1 MTTPAP
7 VPDGEQPVAYTPE
20 ADVPLTPIE
29 GVTDQ
34 RILDISADAFNLQLL
49 IRRLLPEGPN
59 VELAC
64 RYVDLAVQAAYTT
77 AQDSPPAAS
86 GEAPPQ
92 P

>member
-1 MTTPAP
+1 MTTP
-7 VPDGEQPVAYTPE
+7 DGPPMIHEPE
-20 ADVPLTPIE
+20 ADVPLAPIE

-34 RILDISADAFNLQLL
+34 RVLDIAAAGAAMQVL
-49 IRRLLPEGPN
+49 IRDRLPGSPG

-86 GEAPPQ
+86 GEPAVQ

>member
-1 MTTPAP
+1 MTTPEP
-7 VPDGEQPVAYTPE
+7 VSDGASPTVHTPE

-34 RILDISADAFNLQLL
+34 RVLDIARDGFNLQLL
-49 IRRLLPEGPN
+49 VRRLLPESPD

-64 RYVDLAVQAAYTT
+64 RYVDLAVQAAHKA

-86 GEAPPQ
+86 GEPADQ

>member
-1 MTTPAP
+1 MS
-7 VPDGEQPVAYTPE
+7 EQPPMPHTPE

-34 RILDISADAFNLQLL
+34 RVLDISREGFNLQLL

-77 AQDSPPAAS
+77 AQDSPPAPS
-86 GEAPPQ
+86 GEAPGQ